1 LDWDAAGMNRV
12 GGCALAPDHW
22 GCL

>member
-1 LDWDAAGMNRV
+1 LDWDAAGMNRA
-12 GGCALAPDHW
+12 GGCVLAPDHW